1 MTSSR
6 PPTSTAA
13 RTSLRSAH
21 TLILC
26 GAEDHIV
33 DPDDPHQMHKAIPD
47 SILMTIP
54 DTGHFLPLE
63 APRMVARAIHDFVV
77 NGMVE
82 AEQLLRIQ

>member
-1 MTSSR
+1 
-6 PPTSTAA
+6 
-13 RTSLRSAH
+13 
-21 TLILC
+21 
-26 GAEDHIV
+26 
-33 DPDDPHQMHKAIPD
+33 MHKAIPD